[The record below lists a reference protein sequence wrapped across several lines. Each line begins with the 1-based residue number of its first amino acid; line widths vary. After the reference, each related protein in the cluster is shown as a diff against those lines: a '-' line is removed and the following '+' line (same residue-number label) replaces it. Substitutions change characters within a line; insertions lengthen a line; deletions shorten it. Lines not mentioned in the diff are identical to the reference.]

1 MEFATAHYV
10 FHFSKGST
18 AESEI
23 NEIAA
28 LQEGCYKFISSCLHT
43 NVNGKIHYH
52 FFDTPEEIGRQYAI
66 IHENTD
72 DEPCNGFA
80 LSALNS
86 KDGVDHIFAVYNN
99 KVKCV
104 GFHEDAHIISY
115 SLGRPVSQFVRE
127 GLAMFF
133 DRYWWGIDNYSWTRW
148 YVEQRK
154 NPSVTELLEN
164 AKFNEYSDT
173 LTYPIAGAFTGYLIE
188 RFGTE
193 KYIDFYRCSA
203 LERVQAFEQIFCAPV
218 TLLEKDFIA
227 YIKMFVLH
235 AEIRKLL
242 MEASD
247 N

>member
-1 MEFATAHYV
+1 M
-10 FHFSKGST
+10 
-18 AESEI
+18 
-23 NEIAA
+23 
-28 LQEGCYKFISSCLHT
+28 LQVYQQLPAYKCEWKNPLS
-43 NVNGKIHYH
+43 

-193 KYIDFYRCSA
+193 KCIDFYRCSA
-203 LERVQAFEQIFCAPV
+203 LERVQAFEQIFCAR
-218 TLLEKDFIA
+218 LLFWKRTSSPISKCLFC
-227 YIKMFVLH
+227 MLRF
-235 AEIRKLL
+235 
-242 MEASD
+242 ASC
-247 N
+247 